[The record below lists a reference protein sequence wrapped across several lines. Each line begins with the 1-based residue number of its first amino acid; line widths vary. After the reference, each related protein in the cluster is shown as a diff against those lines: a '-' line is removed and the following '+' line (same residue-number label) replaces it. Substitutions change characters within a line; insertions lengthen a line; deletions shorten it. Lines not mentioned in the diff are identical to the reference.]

1 IYDSGATQHLTPSRH
16 RLMNFQKIESR
27 GIRAADNKRFEA
39 SGKGDMDVKVPKGK
53 NQYTRVL
60 V

>member
-27 GIRAADNKRFEA
+27 GILAADNKRFEA
-39 SGKGDMDVKVPKGK
+39 SGKGDMYVKVP
-53 NQYTRVL
+53 N
-60 V
+60 